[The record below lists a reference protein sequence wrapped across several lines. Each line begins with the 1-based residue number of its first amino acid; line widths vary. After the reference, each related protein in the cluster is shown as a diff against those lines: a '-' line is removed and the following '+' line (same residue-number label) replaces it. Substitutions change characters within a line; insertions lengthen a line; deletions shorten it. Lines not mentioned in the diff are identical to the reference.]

1 MRVSDARIF
10 SNVIG
15 MTVVVRRE
23 FFDSSKTL
31 MESMFSR
38 TIQIRFQL
46 RAHEKIRRAKIQ

>member
-15 MTVVVRRE
+15 MTVAVRRE